1 MKSAVWISYD
11 LGVNGDYESLYSW
24 LDIQGAKECGTS
36 VAYLTYTHVDDLMES
51 LRAKSQT
58 WFRWTNAREYMSSEE
73 RAGDSKGAILSSVAG
88 LRHGRDTARSM
99 TTRTTLHDRRMVD
112 TGFFFAL

>member
-11 LGVNGDYESLYSW
+11 LGVNGDYDSLYSW

-51 LRAKSQT
+51 LRAEIANMVSLDK
-58 WFRWTNAREYMSSEE
+58 RARIYVVRREGE
-73 RAGDSKGAILSSVAG
+73 RLKGSYLV
-88 LRHGRDTARSM
+88 GRRRAAPWEGYGEVDDDTDDA
-99 TTRTTLHDRRMVD
+99 
-112 TGFFFAL
+112 A

>member
-51 LRAKSQT
+51 LRAEIENTVSLDK
-58 WFRWTNAREYMSSEE
+58 RARVYVVRREGGRLKGSYLVGRR
-73 RAGDSKGAILSSVAG
+73 RAAPWEGYGEIDDDSDDAA
-88 LRHGRDTARSM
+88 
-99 TTRTTLHDRRMVD
+99 
-112 TGFFFAL
+112 